1 MIVLPC
7 EKEPIGLNHM
17 D

>member
-1 MIVLPC
+1 MTASLC
-7 EKEPIGLNHM
+7 EKEPIGPNHM